1 MGFQM
6 WHSNRAAA
14 KRKYPSVD
22 AFPLL
27 PRFQGFEEGNTVCG
41 YTFGPYFDRWYLKQ
55 QERSSLSR
63 RQARWASSEG
73 ILYDAS
79 TRRKSANKKLK
90 MSEDTNGLSRTL
102 HHSPSSIQQ
111 QRNMS
116 SLHRWNA
123 NFALYRS

>member
-55 QERSSLSR
+55 QERFSLSH
-63 RQARWASSEG
+63 RQASWASSEG
-73 ILYDAS
+73 ILCDAS
-79 TRRKSANKKLK
+79 ASRRRANKKLK
-90 MSEDTNGLSRTL
+90 MSKDNNRLSR
-102 HHSPSSIQQ
+102 
-111 QRNMS
+111 
-116 SLHRWNA
+116 
-123 NFALYRS
+123 AL